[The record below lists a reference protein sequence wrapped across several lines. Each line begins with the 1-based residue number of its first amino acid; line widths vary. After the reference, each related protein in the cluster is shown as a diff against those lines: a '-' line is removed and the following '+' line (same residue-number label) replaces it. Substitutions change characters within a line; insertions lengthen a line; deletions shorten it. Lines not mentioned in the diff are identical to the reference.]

1 MHPLGKYSVR
11 ARLIIIGLVEDSIVI
26 TPPGYKGVAVN
37 FFYNKAKD
45 TEGID
50 GGNRTPQSLGADH
63 KPRHIQT

>member
-37 FFYNKAKD
+37 FFYNKANEGERHRRG

-50 GGNRTPQSLGADH
+50 GCNRGQ
-63 KPRHIQT
+63 